1 MRILIILLCLM
12 LSGCASTIKA
22 TYDDTGR
29 LVGLEAQGAQESAVI
44 QKADGTVEYRMN
56 NKAEPLIKD
65 IINVQLLKQD

>member
-1 MRILIILLCLM
+1 MKVLIILSCLM

-56 NKAEPLIKD
+56 NKAEPIFKD
-65 IINVQLLKQD
+65 IISINAAKVK